1 MRDLEDKTKVLW
13 LGEPNLC
20 PGSVSKPRRDGR
32 NSAPR
37 ALLGSSTWLSLT
49 QQLCPGISLP
59 LGKQQ
64 ACPSSL
70 ISPK

>member
-1 MRDLEDKTKVLW
+1 MKLR
-13 LGEPNLC
+13 LGEPSLC
-20 PGSVSKPRRDGR
+20 PRNVSKSGRDGL

-37 ALLGSSTWLSLT
+37 ALLGSFTQLSLT
-49 QQLCPGISLP
+49 QQLCPGITLP

-70 ISPK
+70 ISPE